1 MTIRKL
7 QEYIKYFTNY
17 YQRKSAYTSI
27 DSTPIKFLWWSLHN
41 YYMAQNYGVTEHWS
55 CIKTTYTALLIA
67 ITITVSFS
75 MKISVGVPFLHSFI

>member
-27 DSTPIKFLWWSLHN
+27 DSTPIKFL
-41 YYMAQNYGVTEHWS
+41 
-55 CIKTTYTALLIA
+55 
-67 ITITVSFS
+67 
-75 MKISVGVPFLHSFI
+75 